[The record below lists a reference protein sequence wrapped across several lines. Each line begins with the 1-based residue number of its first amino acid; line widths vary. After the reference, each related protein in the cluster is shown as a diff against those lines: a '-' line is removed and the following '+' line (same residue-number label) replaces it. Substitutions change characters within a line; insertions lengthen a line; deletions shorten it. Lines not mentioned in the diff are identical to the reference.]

1 MKTLSALAL
10 VALLAGCHFDKLF
23 SAGERPVSHGTP
35 VGLTFYTT
43 LGTAR
48 AGQRIT
54 PPVQVGIVDSVGNPI
69 AGVDSAVA
77 ITLGANPGGARLS
90 GTDTVAAVNGV
101 ATFAD
106 LHIDRPASGYTLTA
120 TGAGL
125 PAITSAE
132 FAVDPGPPDT
142 LRFTTQP
149 GGAMADSAIKP
160 PVQVA
165 AFDSLGNAATNFT
178 GAVRLTLGNGTS
190 GATLSG
196 GGPVNAVAGVAT
208 FPNLRV
214 DRSGTGYTL
223 RAAFGTAAPLAES
236 APFAISPTPP
246 PPPPTGDLSV
256 TTATTGPSQD
266 PDGYT
271 VSVDGGQQSR
281 SIPTSGTVTFQG
293 LTAGNHTVTLSGVA
307 TNCTVSGG
315 PSQQATVPASSVGTV
330 TFSVSCSATTGSI
343 TVTTSTSGSPEDPD
357 GYTVTVDGAQSQ
369 PIANTGSATFLD
381 LASSNHSVALSGVAP
396 NCSVSGGPSRVVGVT
411 AGGNTQVPF
420 TITCAPPPNQ
430 PPVVTAGSK
439 QNEITG
445 IAVSLQGASFSDP
458 DHDGPWSVTIDWDDG
473 NSSQFTMTSE
483 GSIDATHTYVVVL
496 PTEFHVTI
504 TVEDAHGARGSASK
518 TIAVALL

>member
-10 VALLAGCHFDKLF
+10 VALLAGCHIDKLF

-43 LGTAR
+43 PGTAR

-69 AGVDSAVA
+69 AGVDSLVA
-77 ITLGANPGGARLS
+77 ITLGDNPGGARLS

-120 TGAGL
+120 SGAGL
-125 PAITSAE
+125 PEITSGTFSVE
-132 FAVDPGPPDT
+132 PGPPDT

-160 PVQVA
+160 PVRVA

-178 GAVRLTLGNGTS
+178 GPVRLTLDNAGS

-214 DRSGTGYTL
+214 DRAGTGYTL
-223 RAAFGTAAPLAES
+223 RAAFGTAAPVAES

-246 PPPPTGDLSV
+246 PPPPTGDISV

-271 VSVDGGQQSR
+271 VSVDGNQSP
-281 SIPTSGTVTFQG
+281 IPTSGTATFRDLPTG
-293 LTAGNHTVTLSGVA
+293 SHTVTLSGVA
-307 TNCTVSGG
+307 SNCTVSGG
-315 PSQQATVPASSVGTV
+315 PSQQATVTAGSTAPV
-330 TFSVSCSATTGSI
+330 TFSVSCTATTGSI
-343 TVTTSTSGSPEDPD
+343 AVTTTTSGAPQDPD

-369 PIANTGSATFLD
+369 PIATNSGSATFTD
-381 LASSNHSVALSGVAP
+381 LGSGNHTVALSGVAP
-396 NCSVSGGPSRVVGVT
+396 NCSVSGGPSRTVAVI
-411 AGGNTQVPF
+411 AGNTTQVPF
-420 TITCAPPPNQ
+420 TLTCTA
-430 PPVVTAGSK
+430 PPVVTAGPD
-439 QNEITG
+439 QN
-445 IAVSLQGASFSDP
+445 IAVGLLLTLDGASFSDP
-458 DHDGPWSVTIDWDDG
+458 DHDAPWNVTIDWGDG
-473 NSSQFTMTSE
+473 KQTAFSTSSE
-483 GSIDATHTYVVVL
+483 GTIGGSHSYPVTLLGKDYTL
-496 PTEFHVTI
+496 TI
-504 TVEDAHGARGSASK
+504 TVEDAHGNRRSAGK
-518 TIAVALL
+518 TVKVLVA